1 MDIITLLPLSDASN
15 IIEMSDIILI
25 SEHGIPTEAMA
36 FHAKVIHLAKHTE
49 TLPILPDHDSR

>member
-1 MDIITLLPLSDASN
+1 MLPLSDASN

-49 TLPILPDHDSR
+49 TLPMSPDHDPR